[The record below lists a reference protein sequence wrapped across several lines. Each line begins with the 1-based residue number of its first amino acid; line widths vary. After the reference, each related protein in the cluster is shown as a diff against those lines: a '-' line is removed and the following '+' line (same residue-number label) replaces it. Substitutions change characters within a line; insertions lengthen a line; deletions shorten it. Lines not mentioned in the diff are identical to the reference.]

1 MKGERHFRLVSFLR
15 KEGLKKKKKKK
26 SRRILDNANLHFED
40 TG

>member
-15 KEGLKKKKKKK
+15 KEGFFKKK

>member
-15 KEGLKKKKKKK
+15 KEGLKKKKK

>member
-15 KEGLKKKKKKK
+15 KEGLKKKKKK

>member
-15 KEGLKKKKKKK
+15 KEGLKKKK